1 MEEEI
6 FYSNSFHTRIL
17 PVILL
22 EDRVDRELYGWWMNG
37 HQMKTLAVWQNN
49 MNLFYNRLQSELMPY
64 GFYLMNPE
72 FAGFRYFIPAK
83 FQFKSIRKKT
93 VFNLAEYLG
102 VNMVLIG
109 SIRIKEIE
117 DEAIFS
123 VKTDLTI
130 YHAKSGRVLAEI
142 ERKETMT
149 LSEGSKYD
157 KQKKPYKQSYRV
169 FSEFLKKQKGLL
181 KGLGVQMGALYKT
194 GQMLSNVLKITVR
207 GDLSYRHFENFKGQ
221 LISQILSIKDL
232 KENIIRSGAITYLAN
247 TSNSTKEITPLILK
261 AQFSGFDVEVKSGSK
276 REIKLDVSLK

>member
-1 MEEEI
+1 
-6 FYSNSFHTRIL
+6 
-17 PVILL
+17 
-22 EDRVDRELYGWWMNG
+22 
-37 HQMKTLAVWQNN
+37 

-109 SIRIKEIE
+109 SIRIREID
-117 DEAIFS
+117 DESIFA
-123 VKTDLTI
+123 VKTDLII

-142 ERKETMT
+142 KRKETMT
-149 LSEGSKYD
+149 LSEESKHVEQG
-157 KQKKPYKQSYRV
+157 KQYKQSYRV

-194 GQMLSNVLKITVR
+194 GQMMSNVLKITVR
-207 GDLSYRHFENFKGQ
+207 GDLSYRHFENFKDQ
-221 LISQILSIKDL
+221 LISEILSIKDL

-247 TSNSTKEITPLILK
+247 TSHSITEVTPLILK
-261 AQFSGFDVEVKSGSK
+261 AQFSGFDVEVKSGSQ